1 MIIIEVLNNS
11 NVITATLN
19 IAHWYRL
26 LWPVILV
33 SWIWFCADDHILHS
47 IFINSCRLSTNITWV
62 VWRCSIIHT
71 INHRFHSNSGTNR
84 LRAISIS
91 LLLKLL
97 FKLRLISSCWRHVLL
112 WHRNPICCSRECCLS
127 LNFRKLPW
135 ITNSIRVKFLMISLS
150 VSRTYSVILWTLWLP
165 SYPGRIKLLTLSID
179 LHNQITIS
187 LITNLPYYVLC
198 YLLASRW
205 NITLYFSVVW
215 NPSVNNHSTRLLT
228 VMILV
233 SSYSQVQLQILIW
246 IIIALFILLN
256 WVLICVNLIYF
267 LTSFSLRMLI

>member
-1 MIIIEVLNNS
+1 
-11 NVITATLN
+11 
-19 IAHWYRL
+19 
-26 LWPVILV
+26 
-33 SWIWFCADDHILHS
+33 
-47 IFINSCRLSTNITWV
+47 
-62 VWRCSIIHT
+62 
-71 INHRFHSNSGTNR
+71 
-84 LRAISIS
+84 
-91 LLLKLL
+91 
-97 FKLRLISSCWRHVLL
+97 
-112 WHRNPICCSRECCLS
+112 
-127 LNFRKLPW
+127 
-135 ITNSIRVKFLMISLS
+135 MISLS

-256 WVLICVNLIYF
+256 CVLICVNLIYF